1 MQYWLQPLAICVL
14 YRVLIRAVRCLQGVE
29 EGPGREGGPAMAFLF
44 ILAVVALKGEA
55 KARGERP
62 LPLRPGQAGARR
74 IDRFR

>member
-44 ILAVVALKGEA
+44 ILLAVAIMLSMVGGRYAHPIQIRRQGW
-55 KARGERP
+55 
-62 LPLRPGQAGARR
+62 GQWPWWP
-74 IDRFR
+74 